1 MTTEQYVEQINN
13 NPVIKIIRD
22 AYKDISFDKPNEKAK
37 DLIKK
42 KRCEQRAKE
51 ASAAERRRDHY
62 IMTCWEDFANITEKI
77 LRNPLMSELQKMQKI
92 SIELL
97 RTQGLVDTAKEDF
110 YDELWNIWQDELDI
124 DTKIKVDDNTLYG
137 KVMKEMNKKETTYS
151 VGDEINEEFLYG
163 PDKYDEELAKEFKE
177 SEE

>member
-1 MTTEQYVEQINN
+1 MTTEEYVKQINN

-22 AYKDISFDKPNEKAK
+22 AYKDISFDKPNGKAK

-51 ASAAERRRDHY
+51 ATAAEKRRDHS
-62 IMTCWEDFANITEKI
+62 IMIYWEDFATITEKV

-92 SIELL
+92 STELL
-97 RTQGLVDTAKEDF
+97 RTQGLVDEAKEEY

-124 DTKIKVDDNTLYG
+124 DVEIKTESNSLYG
-137 KVMKEMNKKETTYS
+137 KCMKDMNKKEPTYS
-151 VGDEINEEFLYG
+151 VGDEIDEEFLYG
-163 PDKYDEELAKEFKE
+163 PDESDIEEE
-177 SEE
+177 